1 MKRRVWLTTGLLLL
15 IGAYTLFHIDEAH
28 KRQFLQN
35 YLQEHHAL
43 SDSSYSSH
51 ASITQFGTMFHV
63 TLVDEPDVMYD
74 FFVKRRDGV
83 MHVVYRICERE
94 SPLLQ
99 WWDERELDF
108 GVPLVRI
115 SEINKYDLIPRKCI
129 A

>member
-1 MKRRVWLTTGLLLL
+1 M
-15 IGAYTLFHIDEAH
+15 FQIDEAN
-28 KRQFLQN
+28 KRRFLQN

-63 TLVDEPDVMYD
+63 TLVDEPDIMYD

-108 GVPLVRI
+108 GVPLVGI
-115 SEINKYDLIPRKCI
+115 SEINTCDLIPRKCI